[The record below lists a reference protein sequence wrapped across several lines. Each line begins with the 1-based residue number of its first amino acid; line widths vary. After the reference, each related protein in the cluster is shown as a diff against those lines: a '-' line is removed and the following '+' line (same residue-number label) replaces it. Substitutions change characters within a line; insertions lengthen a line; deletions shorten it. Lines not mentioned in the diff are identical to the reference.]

1 VIRYRP
7 FRNADP
13 PALAGLWNRG
23 LPSLGVARP
32 LGAHEF
38 DTLVLDRPTFD
49 PAGLIVTEADDG
61 RVVGFVHAG
70 FGPLDLDQRPRVE
83 DTALGTIAM
92 LVVEPGRDDEEAI
105 ERELIR
111 AGQEYLRSRGARV
124 IYAGGQF
131 PLNPFYWGIYGGSEF
146 AGILSSHVGFHRAV
160 LHSGFEPASNTV
172 LLEADLART
181 EPRDPKGVIHRRQ
194 TRLEVLDDAMPE
206 TWWES
211 AAIGLFR
218 PTLYRLLSKLDD
230 RELARA
236 STWEMA
242 AFGRLDGRV
251 HLGLH
256 AVEVAPDCRR
266 QGLGRHLVGEIIR
279 KARSQWNEVI
289 DVQTRATNLA
299 ALGLYESMGFSRV
312 ETATLYRMMG

>member
-1 VIRYRP
+1 VICYRP
-7 FRNADP
+7 YRNADP
-13 PALAGLWNRG
+13 PVLAGLWNRG

-49 PAGLIVTEADDG
+49 PAGLIVAMADD
-61 RVVGFVHAG
+61 RAVGFVHAG
-70 FGPLDLDQRPRVE
+70 FGPLDLGQRPRVE

-92 LVVEPGRDDEEAI
+92 LVVEPGRVDEEAI
-105 ERELIR
+105 ERGLIK

-131 PLNPFYWGIYGGSEF
+131 PLNPFYWGVYGGSEF
-146 AGILSSHVGFHRAV
+146 AGILSSHIGFHRAV
-160 LHSGFEPASNTV
+160 LSSGFEPASNTV
-172 LLEADLART
+172 LLEADLARP
-181 EPRDPKGVIHRRQ
+181 EPRDSKAVIHRRQ

-206 TWWES
+206 SWWES

-218 PTLYRLLSKLDD
+218 PTVYRLLSKLDD

-289 DVQTRATNLA
+289 DVQTRATNLP
-299 ALGLYESMGFSRV
+299 ALALYESMGFARV
-312 ETATLYRMMG
+312 ETATLYRMPG